1 MTSGLR
7 ALLNQ
12 SIDYAGMFPP
22 AEWPFEE
29 AFQRFVRHWQG
40 EDGWLLSRFVCPA
53 TRASALPALE
63 KQFLPDRVCPIA
75 ALSRGGESIEESVLG
90 LEADLKA
97 VHVVLL
103 ESANR
108 YQADIFEARLPER
121 VVRWQGNSPLHDLL
135 STLAVSVRT
144 SHCNGLTIFFESLL
158 TSDWREATAY
168 LIRTLAE
175 FDASG
180 QAGGLRVGFKLRTGG
195 VTADCFPSS
204 ERVAWVVAC
213 CRDAGL
219 RWKATAGLHHPLTF
233 HDAELD
239 VRRFGFVN
247 LFVAAALA
255 DAYPLDV
262 GQIQTILEDESPENF
277 RFDHDGLAWQKW
289 RASVPQIQQA
299 REQSLTCFGSCSFA
313 EPRDALRDL
322 GWM

>member
-40 EDGWLLSRFVCPA
+40 DDGWLLAHFVCPA
-53 TRASALPALE
+53 TRASALPVLE
-63 KQFLPDRVCPIA
+63 RQFSEDRVCPIA
-75 ALSRGGESIEESVLG
+75 ALSRGGESIEEFVLG

-103 ESANR
+103 EAANR
-108 YQADIFEARLPER
+108 YQADVFEARLPER

-135 STLAVSVRT
+135 STLAVSVRS
-144 SHCNGLTIFFESLL
+144 SHCGGLSVYFESQL
-158 TSDWREATAY
+158 TTDWREATEY
-168 LIRTLAE
+168 LIRTLAD
-175 FDASG
+175 FDTSG
-180 QAGGLRVGFKLRTGG
+180 QAGGLRVGFKLRMGG
-195 VTADCFPSS
+195 MTAEAFPSS

-219 RWKATAGLHHPLTF
+219 RWKATAGLHHPLTL

-239 VRRFGFVN
+239 VRRFGFIN
-247 LFVAAALA
+247 LLVATALA
-255 DAYPLDV
+255 DAHPLDV
-262 GQIQTILEDESPENF
+262 GQIQSILEDEDAGNF
-277 RFDHDGLAWQKW
+277 QFDDQGLMWRDW
-289 RASVPQIQQA
+289 RASVSQIEAA
-299 REQSLTCFGSCSFA
+299 RKRSLACFGSCSFA
-313 EPRDALRDL
+313 EPRDALREL